1 MKIVLTGSLGNISK
15 PLTEILV
22 NKGHQVSVITSSTDK
37 KAAIEAL
44 GATAMVGSVN
54 DISFLTQAFSGADA
68 IYTMVPNNFAATDTK
83 AHIAGVGANYAEAIK
98 AAGVKRVVNLSS
110 IGAHLPS
117 GTGPITGLHRVEQS
131 MNKLEDVA
139 IKHLRPSFFY
149 INFYNNVD
157 MIKHA
162 GIMGSNY
169 SADTKIVLVHPRDI
183 AEAAAEE
190 LQGNFTGHSVRYV
203 ASDERNLGDVVKVLG
218 NAIGKPELP
227 WITFSNEDAL
237 NGMIQ
242 AGMPQDL
249 AKNYVEMGVATGDGS
264 IQEEYFKNRPVLGK
278 TKLEDF
284 AKEFAQA
291 FN

>member
-203 ASDERNLGDVVKVLG
+203 ASDEKTSAEIAQTLGT
-218 NAIGKPELP
+218 AIGKPELP
-227 WITFSNEDAL
+227 WIEFSDAD
-237 NGMIQ
+237 NI
-242 AGMPQDL
+242 AGAVGAGLPEEV
-249 AKNYVEMGVATGDGS
+249 ATNYTEMGVSVRTGKMFEDYYKHKPTLSKVKLTDFG
-264 IQEEYFKNRPVLGK
+264 QE
-278 TKLEDF
+278 F
-284 AKEFAQA
+284 AKA
-291 FN
+291 F